1 MKLSKILI
9 LWTSVTA
16 GALCAS
22 EAPWFEMSGE
32 KLAQKHPQMTRVLKE
47 TGTRVIACDGK
58 TTCFQAPQAANLP
71 EKFTWAVWFRPEVQ
85 PGNGTILCKTGYH
98 HMLRV
103 NKRGQFGLIYYL
115 ASNKIQYL
123 FPEPLPADQW
133 YFGVL
138 VCDGERLSLYI
149 NGEKVGSVEN
159 KKTAANVL
167 QDIKDRYTSKRE
179 GAKIEEA
186 VFIENVEAK
195 QTNTELEDV
204 LSEKEMVER
213 LCTSGEKE
221 TMHKVVAGDTL
232 ADIAK

>member
-22 EAPWFEMSGE
+22 EAPWFERSGE

-149 NGEKVGSVEN
+149 NGEKVAQQ
-159 KKTAANVL
+159 K
-167 QDIKDRYTSKRE
+167 
-179 GAKIEEA
+179 
-186 VFIENVEAK
+186 
-195 QTNTELEDV
+195 
-204 LSEKEMVER
+204 LSEK
-213 LCTSGEKE
+213 LKNLNSHYFFAAPAPNADPADHFK
-221 TMHKVVAGDTL
+221 GDLDYIRIWNTAL
-232 ADIAK
+232 NPQEIMDLFLEEEGRYIKK

>member
-22 EAPWFEMSGE
+22 GAPWFEMSGE

-58 TTCFQAPQAANLP
+58 TTCFQAPQTANLP

-138 VCDGERLSLYI
+138 VYDGERLSLYI
-149 NGEKVGSVEN
+149 NGEKVAQQ
-159 KKTAANVL
+159 K
-167 QDIKDRYTSKRE
+167 
-179 GAKIEEA
+179 
-186 VFIENVEAK
+186 
-195 QTNTELEDV
+195 
-204 LSEKEMVER
+204 LSEKLKNLNSHYFFAAPTPNSEPADHFKGDLDCIRIWNTALNPQEIMELFLKEER
-213 LCTSGEKE
+213 RYIK
-221 TMHKVVAGDTL
+221 K
-232 ADIAK
+232 

>member
-1 MKLSKILI
+1 M
-9 LWTSVTA
+9 
-16 GALCAS
+16 
-22 EAPWFEMSGE
+22 
-32 KLAQKHPQMTRVLKE
+32 
-47 TGTRVIACDGK
+47 
-58 TTCFQAPQAANLP
+58 P

-149 NGEKVGSVEN
+149 NGEKVAQQ
-159 KKTAANVL
+159 K
-167 QDIKDRYTSKRE
+167 
-179 GAKIEEA
+179 
-186 VFIENVEAK
+186 
-195 QTNTELEDV
+195 
-204 LSEKEMVER
+204 LSEK
-213 LCTSGEKE
+213 LKNLNSHYFFAAPAPNADPADHFK
-221 TMHKVVAGDTL
+221 GDLDYIRIWNTAL
-232 ADIAK
+232 NPQEIMDLFLEEEGRYIKK

>member
-1 MKLSKILI
+1 MIDPASDI
-9 LWTSVTA
+9 TFERVS
-16 GALCAS
+16 ALGDVEIDSS
-22 EAPWFEMSGE
+22 EE
-32 KLAQKHPQMTRVLKE
+32 VLK
-47 TGTRVIACDGK
+47 
-58 TTCFQAPQAANLP
+58 
-71 EKFTWAVWFRPEVQ
+71 
-85 PGNGTILCKTGYH
+85 
-98 HMLRV
+98 
-103 NKRGQFGLIYYL
+103 
-115 ASNKIQYL
+115 
-123 FPEPLPADQW
+123 
-133 YFGVL
+133 
-138 VCDGERLSLYI
+138 RLSYMGNLNVKAYGIYI

-232 ADIAK
+232 ADIAKIFRRRRRYTCGQSGRRQEEARSRQHSAGKTECTGAHSSDHRAGDI

>member
-149 NGEKVGSVEN
+149 NGEKVAQQ
-159 KKTAANVL
+159 K
-167 QDIKDRYTSKRE
+167 
-179 GAKIEEA
+179 
-186 VFIENVEAK
+186 
-195 QTNTELEDV
+195 
-204 LSEKEMVER
+204 LSEK
-213 LCTSGEKE
+213 LKNLNCHYFFAAPAPNADPADHFK
-221 TMHKVVAGDTL
+221 GDLDYIRIWNTAL
-232 ADIAK
+232 NPQEIMDLFLEEEGRYIKK